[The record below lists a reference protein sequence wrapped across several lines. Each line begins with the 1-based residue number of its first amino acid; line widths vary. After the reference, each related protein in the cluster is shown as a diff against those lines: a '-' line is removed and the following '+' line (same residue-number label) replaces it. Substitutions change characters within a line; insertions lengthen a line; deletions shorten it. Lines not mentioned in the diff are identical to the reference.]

1 MSRAR
6 SNSNSVHNVQLNK
19 PTENIFV
26 EQKPMK
32 NIDITNTLVV
42 NDEETH
48 IKPYNNIRI
57 KPKIN
62 FVVKLVS
69 LNNTFQKKSL
79 TIPPPPDNLKLGR
92 LLSSNNN
99 SDKPQNAEGP
109 SETNGYFESRILSRT
124 HAKLSLDED
133 NNVLL
138 TDLNSSN
145 GSFLNDKKL
154 KPQKDYIIKKGDI
167 ITLGTD
173 IVPNKPTGYNSS
185 NVFSNHGIH
194 RRILALVEDILPIV
208 DFLPVENKSLS
219 NTMILS
225 SLFGDLIEDVDKHK
239 LLTSEN
245 CHLIDN
251 DDEQSDDGD
260 FYLDNMRKNENFDE
274 NELNMSRIYRF
285 LKKQINMTNQRNK
298 KLESIN
304 SFMENFTK
312 DIDNLEK
319 NKTKHFEKV
328 KSNYYEN
335 INTTLTKKFE
345 LVQEKNFKILNDKNE
360 QLEKKLATTKK
371 ENEDVVLKYE
381 QEINKIKGVV
391 EDLETKLQVAKVKNP
406 KDSSDISSVSIKKEV
421 SSDKETDIKQF
432 IDKKLIE
439 NSNVDHTKKTHKIAY
454 ISSICVVGLISA
466 LMAYSQ
472 K

>member
-145 GSFLNDKKL
+145 GSFLNSQPSL
-154 KPQKDYIIKKGDI
+154 
-167 ITLGTD
+167 
-173 IVPNKPTGYNSS
+173 
-185 NVFSNHGIH
+185 IH
-194 RRILALVEDILPIV
+194 RRRNFFCL
-208 DFLPVENKSLS
+208 
-219 NTMILS
+219 
-225 SLFGDLIEDVDKHK
+225 LF
-239 LLTSEN
+239 N
-245 CHLIDN
+245 
-251 DDEQSDDGD
+251 
-260 FYLDNMRKNENFDE
+260 
-274 NELNMSRIYRF
+274 
-285 LKKQINMTNQRNK
+285 
-298 KLESIN
+298 
-304 SFMENFTK
+304 
-312 DIDNLEK
+312 
-319 NKTKHFEKV
+319 
-328 KSNYYEN
+328 
-335 INTTLTKKFE
+335 
-345 LVQEKNFKILNDKNE
+345 
-360 QLEKKLATTKK
+360 
-371 ENEDVVLKYE
+371 VL
-381 QEINKIKGVV
+381 
-391 EDLETKLQVAKVKNP
+391 
-406 KDSSDISSVSIKKEV
+406 
-421 SSDKETDIKQF
+421 
-432 IDKKLIE
+432 
-439 NSNVDHTKKTHKIAY
+439 
-454 ISSICVVGLISA
+454 
-466 LMAYSQ
+466 
-472 K
+472 

>member
-32 NIDITNTLVV
+32 NIDITSSITG
-42 NDEETH
+42 NDHESH
-48 IKPYNNIRI
+48 MKPYNNITV

-69 LNNTFQKKSL
+69 LNNTFEKKSL

-92 LLSSNNN
+92 LLSTNNN
-99 SDKPQNAEGP
+99 SDKSHNAEGP
-109 SETNGYFESRILSRT
+109 SQTNGYFESRILSRT
-124 HAKLSLDED
+124 HAKLSLDDD

-145 GSFLNDKKL
+145 GSFLNDVKL
-154 KPQKDYIIKKGDI
+154 KPMKDYIIKKGDI

-173 IVPNKPTGYNSS
+173 IVPNKPNGYNSS
-185 NVFSNHGIH
+185 NVFSTHGIH
-194 RRILALVEDILPIV
+194 RRILALVDDILPIV

-225 SLFGDLIEDVDKHK
+225 SLFGDLIDDVNKHK

-251 DDEQSDDGD
+251 DDNDQTDDDD
-260 FYLDNMRKNENFDE
+260 FYMDNMKKNENFDE

-285 LKKQINMTNQRNK
+285 LKKQIHMTNQRNK
-298 KLESIN
+298 KLENIN
-304 SFMENFTK
+304 NFMESFTR
-312 DIDNLEK
+312 DIDLLEK
-319 NKTKHFEKV
+319 NKSKHFEKL
-328 KSNYYEN
+328 KANYYES
-335 INTTLTKKFE
+335 INNNLTKKFE
-345 LVQEKNFKILNDKNE
+345 LVQEKNFKILNDKNS
-360 QLEKKLATTKK
+360 QLEEKLVNTKK
-371 ENEDVVLKYE
+371 ENEDIVLKYE
-381 QEINKIKGVV
+381 QEINKIKSVV
-391 EDLETKLQVAKVKNP
+391 EDLETKLQVANVKNP
-406 KDSSDISSVSIKKEV
+406 KESKDSGLNDALGDDEKG
-421 SSDKETDIKQF
+421 IKQLM
-432 IDKKLIE
+432 DNKLIE
-439 NSNVDHTKKTHKIAY
+439 NSNIDRTNKTHKIAY